1 MQEEKEKNEA
11 DLAKLNKDIVDQSW
25 KKDQEKRRLDDKTL
39 LKRQQAETRALF
51 TQNTQVNI
59 DISIAESRIKD
70 LEGQRDVAN
79 SQILEI
85 LTEKRKVDKELMVME
100 HKLQG
105 KGVTEAD

>member
-51 TQNTQVNI
+51 T
-59 DISIAESRIKD
+59 
-70 LEGQRDVAN
+70 
-79 SQILEI
+79 
-85 LTEKRKVDKELMVME
+85 
-100 HKLQG
+100 
-105 KGVTEAD
+105 

>member
-85 LTEKRKVDKELMVME
+85 LTEKRKVDKELMEME